1 MTEAAAGRPHVLS
14 LVEIDAGELK
24 RLEAVADVEV
34 RPWTETLELVDP
46 DDLGEELTANGV
58 LGLFVEAD
66 FVMGETF
73 EAAPGLRFIGICRG
87 DTGHVDIDAATGAG
101 VVVTHTPGRNAE
113 AVAELTIAM
122 MLALLRDI
130 PGTSAYVRERRW
142 QDPVTAYCEMRG
154 SELGRQV
161 VGIIGLGRSRS
172 ARPRRLADA
181 FGARVL
187 ATDPALSDEQDP
199 GGRVRAGST
208 GQDLLAVSTLLAVHC
223 PSLESTRGLI
233 DASALA
239 QMPKGARLVVTT
251 GEGVVREDDVAAALH
266 AGQLAGAAFDVFD
279 THPIRPDNPLL
290 DAPNALLLP
299 HIGGATDAT
308 VQRYSA
314 MVVDDFHGVSGWR
327 AAGTD
332 RESGGPGAQCLSGS
346 TWAWTSGRRAFE
358 R

>member
-1 MTEAAAGRPHVLS
+1 MTEAAAGWPRVLS

-24 RLEAVADVEV
+24 RLEAVAAVEV

-46 DDLGEELTANGV
+46 DELGEELTANGV

-66 FVMGETF
+66 FVLGETF
-73 EAAPGLRFIGICRG
+73 EAAPGLKFVGICRG

-113 AVAELTIAM
+113 AVAELTIGM

-130 PGTSAYVRERRW
+130 PGTAAYVAEGRW
-142 QDPVTAYCEMRG
+142 NDPVTAYVEMRG
-154 SELGRQV
+154 SELGQQV
-161 VGIIGLGRSRS
+161 VGIVGLGRIGRQT
-172 ARPRRLADA
+172 ARLANA

-187 ATDPALSDEQDP
+187 ATDPALNDEQI
-199 GGRVRAGST
+199 RAAGCEPAAFRE
-208 GQDLLAVSTLLAVHC
+208 LLAASTMLAVHC
-223 PSLESTRGLI
+223 PSLESTRGMI
-233 DASALA
+233 DAKALA
-239 QMPKGARLVVTT
+239 LMPKGARLVVTT

-266 AGQLAGAAFDVFD
+266 AGQLAGAAFDVFE

-314 MVVDDFHGVSGWR
+314 MVVDDFI
-327 AAGTD
+327 AFLD
-332 RESGGPGAQCLSGS
+332 GARPERIVNPEVL
-346 TWAWTSGRRAFE
+346 GRNA
-358 R
+358 

>member
-1 MTEAAAGRPHVLS
+1 MTEAAAGRPRVLS

-73 EAAPGLRFIGICRG
+73 EAAPGLKFVGICRG

-161 VGIIGLGRSRS
+161 VGIVGLGRIGRQT
-172 ARPRRLADA
+172 ARLADA
-181 FGARVL
+181 FGSRVL
-187 ATDPALSDEQDP
+187 ATDPALNDE
-199 GGRVRAGST
+199 RIRAAGCEPAAWA
-208 GQDLLAVSTLLAVHC
+208 DLLAASTMLAVHC

-308 VQRYSA
+308 VQRYSV
-314 MVVDDFHGVSGWR
+314 MVVDDFI
-327 AAGTD
+327 AFLD
-332 RESGGPGAQCLSGS
+332 GAQPERIVNPEVL
-346 TWAWTSGRRAFE
+346 GRNA
-358 R
+358 

>member
-1 MTEAAAGRPHVLS
+1 MTAAAGRPRVLS

-46 DDLGEELTANGV
+46 DELGEELTANGV

-73 EAAPGLRFIGICRG
+73 KAAPGLRFIGICRG

-161 VGIIGLGRSRS
+161 VGIVGLGRIGRQT
-172 ARPRRLADA
+172 ARLADA
-181 FGARVL
+181 FGSRVL
-187 ATDPALSDEQDP
+187 ATDPALSDEQI
-199 GGRVRAGST
+199 RAAGCEPAAWA
-208 GQDLLAVSTLLAVHC
+208 DLLAASTMLTVHC

-314 MVVDDFHGVSGWR
+314 MVVDDFL
-327 AAGTD
+327 AFLD
-332 RESGGPGAQCLSGS
+332 GARPERIVNPEVL
-346 TWAWTSGRRAFE
+346 GRNA
-358 R
+358 

>member
-1 MTEAAAGRPHVLS
+1 MTEAAGQPRVLS

-46 DDLGEELTANGV
+46 DELGEELTANGV

-73 EAAPGLRFIGICRG
+73 EAAPGLKFIGICRG
-87 DTGHVDIDAATGAG
+87 DTGHVDTDAATGAG

-161 VGIIGLGRSRS
+161 VGIVGLGRIGRQT
-172 ARPRRLADA
+172 ARLADA

-187 ATDPALSDEQDP
+187 ATDPALSDEQ
-199 GGRVRAGST
+199 VRTAGCEPAALE
-208 GQDLLAVSTLLAVHC
+208 DLLAKSMMLAVHC

-233 DASALA
+233 DACALA

-314 MVVDDFHGVSGWR
+314 MVVDDFI
-327 AAGTD
+327 AFLD
-332 RESGGPGAQCLSGS
+332 GARPERIVNPEVL
-346 TWAWTSGRRAFE
+346 GRNA
-358 R
+358 

>member
-1 MTEAAAGRPHVLS
+1 MTEAAAGRPRVLS
-14 LVEIDAGELK
+14 LVELDAGELR

-66 FVMGETF
+66 FVLGETF
-73 EAAPGLRFIGICRG
+73 EAAPRLKFVGICRG
-87 DTGHVDIDAATGAG
+87 DTGHVDIDAATRAG

-113 AVAELTIAM
+113 AVAELTIGM

-130 PGTSAYVRERRW
+130 QGTTAYVAKRRW
-142 QDPVTAYCEMRG
+142 TDPVTAYVEMRG

-161 VGIIGLGRSRS
+161 VGIVGLGRIGRQT
-172 ARPRRLADA
+172 ARLARA

-187 ATDPALSDEQDP
+187 ATDPALNDD
-199 GGRVRAGST
+199 RIHAAGCEPAALE
-208 GQDLLAVSTLLAVHC
+208 DLLAASTILAVHC
-223 PSLESTRGLI
+223 PSLESTRGMI
-233 DASALA
+233 DAKALA
-239 QMPKGARLVVTT
+239 RMPTGARLVVTT
-251 GEGVVREDDVAAALH
+251 GEGVVRDDDVAAALH
-266 AGQLAGAAFDVFD
+266 AGHLAGAAFDVFE
-279 THPIRPDNPLL
+279 THPIRPDNALL

-314 MVVDDFHGVSGWR
+314 MVVDDFM
-327 AAGTD
+327 AYL
-332 RESGGPGAQCLSGS
+332 GG
-346 TWAWTSGRRAFE
+346 E
-358 R
+358 RPARIVNPEVLERNA

>member
-1 MTEAAAGRPHVLS
+1 MTDAAAGRPRVLS
-14 LVEIDAGELK
+14 LVELDEAELR
-24 RLEAVADVEV
+24 RLKEVADVDV
-34 RPWTETLELVDP
+34 RPWTVTLELVDP
-46 DDLGEELTANGV
+46 DKLGEELTANGV

-66 FVMGETF
+66 FVLGETF
-73 EAAPGLRFIGICRG
+73 KAAPGLKVRWNMPWGH
-87 DTGHVDIDAATGAG
+87 GHVDIDAATRAG

-130 PGTSAYVRERRW
+130 PGTAAYVRERRW

-154 SELGRQV
+154 SELGQQV
-161 VGIIGLGRSRS
+161 VGIVGLGRIGRQT
-172 ARPRRLADA
+172 ARLAKA

-187 ATDPALSDEQDP
+187 ATDPALNDEQ
-199 GGRVRAGST
+199 VRAAGCEPAAL
-208 GQDLLAVSTLLAVHC
+208 QDLLGASTIVAVHC
-223 PSLESTRGLI
+223 PSLESTRGMI
-233 DASALA
+233 DAKALA

-251 GEGVVREDDVAAALH
+251 GECVVREDDVAEALH

-314 MVVDDFHGVSGWR
+314 MVVDDFM
-327 AAGTD
+327 AFLD
-332 RESGGPGAQCLSGS
+332 GARPARIVNPEVL
-346 TWAWTSGRRAFE
+346 GRDA
-358 R
+358 